1 MRSLVELGV
10 GLSVIFCIFVLALL
24 AEVCYIFCWKKCG
37 FTKSC
42 SADCIKKA
50 TQIKAP
56 RKFHRATAE
65 FVREASLVGS
75 FGGYPASTWRTEVGG
90 GSDYADQ
97 APHLL
102 FPIEEETK
110 EDLELVTGSG
120 GTTMADLHLRRN
132 HTPSDV
138 LTIHFTSGSTSPIAS
153 VDSPFTSPPLSPP
166 PPLAAKL
173 SPYAARAVRQT
184 SCTVRTPIGGEMS
197 GFSGVAGWALPPATN
212 RRAGGTPLRLLFE
225 RSPVLGPGV
234 YLPSSSFWP
243 ASSTAHVK
251 ESSKASSSPP
261 PALFHR
267 LSLAVLF
274 GQSPTTTCCPPDSD
288 GADPHLTDRNT
299 MIV

>member
-10 GLSVIFCIFVLALL
+10 GLSVVFCIFVLALL

-37 FTKSC
+37 STKSC

-75 FGGYPASTWRTEVGG
+75 FGGYPASTWTEVGG

-102 FPIEEETK
+102 FPIEEETR
-110 EDLELVTGSG
+110 EDLELATGSG
-120 GTTMADLHLRRN
+120 GTTKASHLRN

-138 LTIHFTSGSTSPIAS
+138 LTIHFTSASTSPIAS

-184 SCTVRTPIGGEMS
+184 SCTVRAPSSSIGGEMS
-197 GFSGVAGWALPPATN
+197 GFSGMAGWALPPATN

-234 YLPSSSFWP
+234 HLPSSTFRP
-243 ASSTAHVK
+243 ASSTAAHV
-251 ESSKASSSPP
+251 EGSSKASSPAPP
-261 PALFHR
+261 LFHR

-274 GQSPTTTCCPPDSD
+274 GQSPTATCCPPHSD
-288 GADPHLTDRNT
+288 GADPHLTDRNST
-299 MIV
+299 IV